1 MANPQIIVAV
11 LLDNFVG
18 ATTAERQKAEK
29 VPSALNPKLE
39 S

>member
-18 ATTAERQKAEK
+18 ATMAERQKTDK
-29 VPSALNPKLE
+29 VPSTLNPQP
-39 S
+39 